1 MLCVVGVSRYFQPP
15 NWTNGHTLENNS
27 KRFENIFS
35 QFEHN
40 YVHGL
45 QIKGGREGLWG
56 LDLT

>member
-45 QIKGGREGLWG
+45 QIKGGREGL
-56 LDLT
+56 